1 MKTGEFTALKTHKI
15 KVVFIFIIEI
25 FPINKKSVYL
35 IGKEDKV
42 ADIIVN
48 HPTCSRQH
56 AVIQFRKISKQTEDG
71 KSFTYV
77 KPYVMDLESTN
88 GVMLNKERIEAAK
101 YYELKPFDIINLGS
115 STRDYVVMKVE
126 DNN

>member
-1 MKTGEFTALKTHKI
+1 
-15 KVVFIFIIEI
+15 
-25 FPINKKSVYL
+25 
-35 IGKEDKV
+35 
-42 ADIIVN
+42 
-48 HPTCSRQH
+48 
-56 AVIQFRKISKQTEDG
+56 
-71 KSFTYV
+71 
-77 KPYVMDLESTN
+77 MDLESTN